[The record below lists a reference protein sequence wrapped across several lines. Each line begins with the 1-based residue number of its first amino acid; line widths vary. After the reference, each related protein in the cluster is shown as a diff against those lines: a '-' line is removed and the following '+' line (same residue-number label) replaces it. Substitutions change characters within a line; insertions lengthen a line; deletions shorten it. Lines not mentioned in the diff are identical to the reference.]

1 LVCPKKCNPS
11 RRAHGV
17 SLQSRPN
24 RRRWNVKRIIL
35 ASVTAA
41 ILTLILGML
50 VIALLAPAAHAEDG
64 VRYPGESRQ
73 ERSLPERPH
82 YLPSYE
88 RTQRR
93 YLPRPV
99 RARASQALR

>member
-1 LVCPKKCNPS
+1 
-11 RRAHGV
+11 
-17 SLQSRPN
+17 
-24 RRRWNVKRIIL
+24 VKRIIL

-73 ERSLPERPH
+73 ERSWSEPR
-82 YLPSYE
+82 YLPSWE

-93 YLPRPV
+93 YLPSYQYELER
-99 RARASQALR
+99 RKICGSFCDDLHRHHGYRHEQD

>member
-1 LVCPKKCNPS
+1 ML
-11 RRAHGV
+11 
-17 SLQSRPN
+17 
-24 RRRWNVKRIIL
+24 RIFL
-35 ASVTAA
+35 AAANAA
-41 ILTLILGML
+41 ILTLMLAML

-73 ERSLPERPH
+73 ERSSPPPT

-93 YLPRPV
+93 YLPSYQYELERRKLCGSYCEDVTRRPKPFE
-99 RARASQALR
+99 R